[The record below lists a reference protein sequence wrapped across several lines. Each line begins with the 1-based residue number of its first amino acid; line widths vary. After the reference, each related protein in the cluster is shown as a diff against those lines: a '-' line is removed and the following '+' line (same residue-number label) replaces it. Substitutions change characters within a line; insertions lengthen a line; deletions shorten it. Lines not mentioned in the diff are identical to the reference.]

1 MALLPVLLFACSA
14 FVLVSLQL
22 AWRMHNI
29 ETPEP
34 LRTSVISHSPDR
46 RLVLSPDISSQAQN
60 AVIRGELPE
69 WRRDFRRDNYT
80 CLGWTPAV
88 DCAPDAAAK
97 PFWQRFECNI
107 EIQPGTP
114 GFCEIKHL
122 TTGEIHR
129 LYTNCDGIRKPFK
142 CNQALDYYEY
152 AADANRYVYT
162 HRPSV
167 KAQNLRGWDTSRG
180 IVMSLYPEA
189 LPSGYAAIRRL
200 RAVGCTLPIEIWI
213 IQEELT
219 ATHPVLYYLTSKF
232 NAIVRYIE
240 DKSARKF
247 YVKPYCIYHSMFD
260 QVLFLDADNF
270 AARDPT
276 YLFSHPAFEATGAMF
291 WPDYWQPNNT
301 IFGLMERSLLWNMLG
316 IPYVDMFEQE
326 SGQLLIDRKKSS
338 AQLEMLM
345 YFSFR
350 IPRLINDFDFIWG
363 DKDLFRFAWMK
374 TNKPFYMIQKP
385 SGSAGLKHKDY
396 DLFCGHS
403 MVQHD
408 PEGKILFLH
417 RNTYKLTGEL
427 AAPFIWTHIQDFR
440 GMTADENYIIRFA
453 FGGQAFVGFKCFGN
467 DTHYTDH
474 FDMRPFSSYEELEN
488 IELSLNSW
496 ALEAVQLSGFVG
508 R

>member
-301 IFGLMERSLLWNMLG
+301 IFGL
-316 IPYVDMFEQE
+316 
-326 SGQLLIDRKKSS
+326 
-338 AQLEMLM
+338 
-345 YFSFR
+345 
-350 IPRLINDFDFIWG
+350 
-363 DKDLFRFAWMK
+363 
-374 TNKPFYMIQKP
+374 
-385 SGSAGLKHKDY
+385 
-396 DLFCGHS
+396 
-403 MVQHD
+403 
-408 PEGKILFLH
+408 
-417 RNTYKLTGEL
+417 
-427 AAPFIWTHIQDFR
+427 
-440 GMTADENYIIRFA
+440 
-453 FGGQAFVGFKCFGN
+453 
-467 DTHYTDH
+467 
-474 FDMRPFSSYEELEN
+474 
-488 IELSLNSW
+488 
-496 ALEAVQLSGFVG
+496 
-508 R
+508 